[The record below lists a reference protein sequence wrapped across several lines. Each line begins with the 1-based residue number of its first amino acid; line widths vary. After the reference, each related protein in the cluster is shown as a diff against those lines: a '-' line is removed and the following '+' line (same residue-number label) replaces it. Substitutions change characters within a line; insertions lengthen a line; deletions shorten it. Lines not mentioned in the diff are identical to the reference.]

1 MTKTKLLVVDLRMT
15 KVPLTPFSIKGVSV
29 DTVEDYTYL
38 DNKLDWVKNT
48 NAPYRKGHV

>member
-1 MTKTKLLVVDLRMT
+1 MT

-29 DTVEDYTYL
+29 DSVEDYTYL